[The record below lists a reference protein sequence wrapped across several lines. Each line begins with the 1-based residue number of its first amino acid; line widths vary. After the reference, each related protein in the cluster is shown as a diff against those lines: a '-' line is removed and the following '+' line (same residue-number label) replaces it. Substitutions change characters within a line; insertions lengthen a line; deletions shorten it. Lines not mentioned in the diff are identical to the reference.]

1 MKKSHHSY
9 KFCIFYLKNCFPT
22 PTYFFRIFTLSLD
35 PNPPSSPHSIKG
47 GGRGELETFTYSH
60 CVSVGIFW
68 CFRMFLLLFAIF
80 DMVFY
85 KDFPLFYDQIKPKP
99 CNRFSPTIKNP
110 RRLFKPTNLKGLLSF
125 WGVYLFG
132 WFTQIGYKRT
142 QFKISRVW
150 RGSIF
155 FWTFDKPVYNFF
167 FIPMLPLTLSF
178 IYGHKYSFSSDKNGY
193 SMKYSFFLK
202 RCVDSKNEQ
211 WLLPGF
217 PLDRFFC

>member
-1 MKKSHHSY
+1 MSKLKWKNPITPKNFVY
-9 KFCIFYLKNCFPT
+9 FLWKIGPPLLPIFFQ
-22 PTYFFRIFTLSLD
+22 IFTLLLY
-35 PNPPSSPHSIKG
+35 PNLPSPPHSIKG
-47 GGRGELETFTYSH
+47 VGRGELEIFTYSH
-60 CVSVGIFW
+60 CVPVGIFW

-193 SMKYSFFLK
+193 SMKYSFFFEEMC
-202 RCVDSKNEQ
+202 R
-211 WLLPGF
+211 
-217 PLDRFFC
+217 